1 MSPERLPEIPEPH
14 NTLFEGLGII
24 YAYIYFPVSWTDDY
38 GSGKKE
44 VLDWYMSHAEEY
56 PEPITLTENRIVFAK
71 QAGLVFTRSGICED
85 YMVFDEKEFFRVLR
99 NLAPVLEGL
108 NAKIVTVKRD
118 GVIIYEPGYIIRPAD
133 AGIPA

>member
-1 MSPERLPEIPEPH
+1 MVYISCRGISGTDYVAGKSDCFCETGGARL
-14 NTLFEGLGII
+14 
-24 YAYIYFPVSWTDDY
+24 
-38 GSGKKE
+38 
-44 VLDWYMSHAEEY
+44 Y
-56 PEPITLTENRIVFAK
+56 P
-71 QAGLVFTRSGICED
+71 SGICED